1 MRVEFEGRCGL
12 RCGQHAAEVGG
23 HETKSAE

>member
-23 HETKSAE
+23 NKAQSAE